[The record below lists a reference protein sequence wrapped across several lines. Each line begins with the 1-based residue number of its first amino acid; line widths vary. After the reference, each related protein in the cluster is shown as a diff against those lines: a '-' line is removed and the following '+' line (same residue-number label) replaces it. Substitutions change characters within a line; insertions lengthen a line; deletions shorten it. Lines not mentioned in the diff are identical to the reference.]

1 MNYTTEQLELIAIMF
16 KIQHGEKTVGD
27 IFSDYRMLNDSKL
40 KDVKIDELNIG
51 KTGFITRYVNFFH
64 NGELIMWFSCICQE
78 LCPVLGICDIIAPG
92 IPIDDIIKMLSFED
106 KI

>member
-27 IFSDYRMLNDSKL
+27 IFPDYRMLNDSKL

-51 KTGFITRYVNFFH
+51 KTGLIAADFIHFFH
-64 NGELIMWFSCICQE
+64 ALIGNFICLDADRGFGLAE
-78 LCPVLGICDIIAPG
+78 GYNR
-92 IPIDDIIKMLSFED
+92 
-106 KI
+106 